1 MSTRTP
7 LRIGRRSVII
17 GAAALGFSIGGYT
30 LASAAQSAFFD
41 DNPSQSD
48 LAEVAATDVTT
59 GDTESTIVDDST
71 LTTIDDSTSSTIDD
85 NGGDDNGSSTSVDDS
100 GNDSDDDDDSTSTT
114 AGSSN
119 PLPAPFTETY
129 NVAGGSI
136 TVTWDGAKFHLD
148 AVNAAEGHTP
158 EVETRNDRIKVRFRG
173 DDDSRI
179 EVRISDDDNSLRV
192 KLD

>member
-100 GNDSDDDDDSTSTT
+100 DDDSDDDDSTSTT

-173 DDDSRI
+173 DNDSRI

-192 KLD
+192 ELD